1 VKKPTHDPGTFVRI
15 PLADGSFG
23 YGRLVGAPR
32 IALYN
37 YRTTEPIDDIDV
49 IETKP
54 VLFTVAVKTSGL
66 KKWQKIGA
74 KPLRGEVAKPVVMFT
89 QDEADF
95 RKCVIF
101 DDAGMEKRVGPEA
114 CVGLEQSAV
123 WDPHHIEGRLLDT
136 FMGRPNAVQEFMRVR
151 LK

>member
-1 VKKPTHDPGTFVRI
+1 MKRPTHDPGTFLRI
-15 PLADGSFG
+15 PLSDGSFG
-23 YGRLVGAPR
+23 YGRLVVAPD

-37 YRTTEPIDDIDV
+37 YRTTEPSDDIDV

-66 KKWQKIGA
+66 TKWQKIGT
-74 KPLRGEVAKPVVMFT
+74 KPLRGEVAKPVAMFM
-89 QDEADF
+89 QDRADP

-101 DDAGMEKRVGPEA
+101 DTAGMRREVGPEA
-114 CVGLEQSAV
+114 CVGLERSAV
-123 WDPHHIEGRLLDT
+123 WDSQHIEGRLLDT
-136 FMGRPNAVQEFMRVR
+136 FMGRPNAVEEFMRVR